1 MGVHAK
7 MMDVTRSAHGEVVI
21 RISGTFDAKAASR
34 LAGWLVE
41 VTLEEPLVVDFSQ
54 VRVCEDFGLASVA
67 PGLAGRDRLIVRG
80 LSRHQE
86 RMLKYF
92 GVELPRTPEPFSAD
106 AETLGGWVRA
116 EPTAARAR

>member
-1 MGVHAK
+1 

-21 RISGTFDAKAASR
+21 RISGTFDAKVASR

-41 VTLEEPLVVDFSQ
+41 VSPEDPLVVDFTQ
-54 VRVCEDFGLASVA
+54 VRACQDFGLAAVA
-67 PGLAGRDRLIVRG
+67 PGLAGRQRLVLRG

-92 GVELPRTPEPFSAD
+92 GVELPRTPDPLPPEV
-106 AETLGGWVRA
+106 ETLGGGWARPA
-116 EPTAARAR
+116 PGATRAR

>member
-1 MGVHAK
+1 

-21 RISGTFDAKAASR
+21 RINGTFDAKAASR

-41 VTLEEPLVVDFSQ
+41 VSPEEPLVVDFSQ

-92 GVELPRTPEPFSAD
+92 GVELPRTPEPFAAD

-116 EPTAARAR
+116 EPAATRAR

>member
-1 MGVHAK
+1 

-21 RISGTFDAKAASR
+21 RIDGTFDAKAASR

-41 VTLEEPLVVDFSQ
+41 LSPEDPLVVDFSQ
-54 VRVCEDFGLASVA
+54 VRACEDFGLAAVA
-67 PGLAGRDRLIVRG
+67 PGLAGRDRLVVRG

-92 GVELPRTPEPFSAD
+92 GVELPRAGESFPAD
-106 AETLGGWVRA
+106 VETLGGWVRA
-116 EPTAARAR
+116 APGATRAR

>member
-1 MGVHAK
+1 

-21 RISGTFDAKAASR
+21 RINETFDAKAASR

-41 VTLEEPLVVDFSQ
+41 VSPEEPLVVDFSQ

-67 PGLAGRDRLIVRG
+67 PGLAGRDRLILRG

-92 GVELPRTPEPFSAD
+92 GVELPTPGPVSAD

-116 EPTAARAR
+116 EPTATRAR